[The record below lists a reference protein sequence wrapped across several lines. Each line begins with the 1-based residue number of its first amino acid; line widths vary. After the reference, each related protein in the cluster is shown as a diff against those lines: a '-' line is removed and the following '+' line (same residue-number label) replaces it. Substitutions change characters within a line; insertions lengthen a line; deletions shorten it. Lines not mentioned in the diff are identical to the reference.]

1 MPLILNQPE
10 QQQQH
15 HQPQQLIHHQHQQPT
30 KKSKSIPA
38 ASSSKLLLTSKPTT
52 IHTDFTFI
60 PLNEPN
66 SVMEQPPSPNRH
78 PTYLLNHFPHRPHQY
93 LPDSVG
99 AQEGYCLSPIPSSL
113 RALRDSKQQQQP
125 QFLSTRTIKS
135 TTADSSHFLVSSA
148 LPSLSATINT
158 SSSSSSS
165 SSSPPF
171 SSTRPEITL
180 DQSLQNTLT
189 LSEQLSSSSTYF
201 PTKKVLP
208 TPPSLSIRVRKIFM
222 DKIGS
227 QQAQSCAQLPRRKKK
242 INTQSNTTTTIVVVV
257 PQDHSN
263 FPPQIL
269 L

>member
-113 RALRDSKQQQQP
+113 P
-125 QFLSTRTIKS
+125 
-135 TTADSSHFLVSSA
+135 
-148 LPSLSATINT
+148 TINT

-242 INTQSNTTTTIVVVV
+242 INTQSNTTTTVVVVV